1 MRLVI
6 FNAFVAILNGN
17 KNVIGQINNA
27 ANAGFNVLFNCY
39 FFTFLTEIYDR
50 APSPLSFSNTI
61 TKQKIK
67 SVIGDV
73 ALLLSYSCVV
83 TFN

>member
-6 FNAFVAILNGN
+6 FNSLVAILNGN
-17 KNVIGQINNA
+17 KNIIGQINNA
-27 ANAGFNVLFNCY
+27 ANARFNVLFNCY
-39 FFTFLTEIYDR
+39 FFTFLAEIYDR
-50 APSPLSFSNTI
+50 APSPLSFSNAI

-67 SVIGDV
+67 SVISNV

>member
-17 KNVIGQINNA
+17 QNVIGQTNNA
-27 ANAGFNVLFNCY
+27 ANAGLNVFFNCY
-39 FFTFLTEIYDR
+39 FFAFLTEVYDR
-50 APSPLSFSNTI
+50 APSPLSFSNAI
-61 TKQKIK
+61 TKQKFK

-73 ALLLSYSCVV
+73 SLLLPYSCVV